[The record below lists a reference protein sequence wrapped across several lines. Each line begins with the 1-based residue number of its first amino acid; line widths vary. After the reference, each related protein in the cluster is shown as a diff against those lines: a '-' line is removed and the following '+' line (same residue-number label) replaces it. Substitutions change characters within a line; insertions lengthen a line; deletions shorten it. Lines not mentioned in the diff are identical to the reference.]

1 VGAGPRRPRARPSL
15 QTSKKLGA
23 FSTTSAGR
31 GPGEEISRAPPRHSV
46 HDDCAGCALARDRL
60 RGWGGRIRTS
70 ASGTYVQLASLL
82 SCLAERADRARACW
96 ESGARSAA
104 INGTHEMRTQ
114 PAVAGAGLQGRKINV
129 SGLEPEWLAMRLTDR
144 ARAGAFKRRMG
155 NEAAH
160 DC

>member
-1 VGAGPRRPRARPSL
+1 MTCSYTD
-15 QTSKKLGA
+15 Q
-23 FSTTSAGR
+23 
-31 GPGEEISRAPPRHSV
+31 GET
-46 HDDCAGCALARDRL
+46 RL
-60 RGWGGRIRTS
+60 RAWGGRIRTS

-82 SCLAERADRARACW
+82 SCLAERADRACACW

-144 ARAGAFKRRMG
+144 ARAGAFERRMG